1 MKLQCD
7 IESYSIVFF
16 SLGLHKAVGGGE
28 SPAAQYTPMKSPL
41 APIP

>member
-7 IESYSIVFF
+7 IEPYSIVFF
-16 SLGLHKAVGGGE
+16 SLGPHKAVGGRE
-28 SPAAQYTPMKSPL
+28 SPAAQYASMKSLL